1 MDITHKF
8 MKIAESFKFTVIPE
22 EEVNMIFN

>member
-8 MKIAESFKFTVIPE
+8 MKIAESYKFTVIPE
-22 EEVNMIFN
+22 EEINMIFN